1 MSERI
6 RQAMADDLKHRSLGS
21 VFWALSES
29 MGAAVISLIAFLGMA
44 RLLEPADFGV
54 VAMAGAVVLL
64 LNLVIA
70 HGFPDALIQAREVR
84 PDHVHTA
91 FWSVL
96 ALAVLLAAAAASG
109 AAAIGR
115 LTGTPKVADVLHWLA
130 LILPLNALG
139 GVQAAMLRRELRFR
153 DVAATTLIGRVA
165 GAAVGLTMAALGG
178 GAWSLVGQQLVAALA
193 TNAALAMTYRWRPRL
208 RFSRESF
215 RSLAGFGMHVSA
227 SQLISGLSEQ
237 AVNLMLG
244 TLFGPVVLG
253 YFNIAWRT
261 VQLLRSLIAG
271 ALYQVGFSTFSRLQE
286 NSEALK
292 SGFRQATQ
300 LSCLVGFP
308 LGIGIALVAHHLIVA
323 FYGAKWGAS
332 VPILAWLALHFVPV
346 FFAMFFTACYRAK
359 GRADWVMY
367 LTVADL
373 VVTVVGILAL
383 RDQPVV
389 AVAVFWVAKSFAYM
403 PVHVFLLSRLLGVGA
418 GWLLRPAGVP
428 MAAGLIMGAA
438 VLAADRW
445 LFAGFGPSA
454 GLLLDG
460 AVGIVVYGAAIRLL
474 SPDLQRLALT
484 TVKAMTAAR

>member
-1 MSERI
+1 
-6 RQAMADDLKHRSLGS
+6 MADNLKHRSLGS

-29 MGAAVISLIAFLGMA
+29 TGAAVISLTAFLGMA

-54 VAMAGAVVLL
+54 VAMAGAIVLL
-64 LNLVIA
+64 LNLVVA
-70 HGFPDALIQAREVR
+70 HGFTDALIQARELR

-91 FWSVL
+91 FWSAL
-96 ALAVLLAAAAASG
+96 AIAVLLAAAAASG
-109 AAAIGR
+109 ATAIGR
-115 LTGTPKVADVLHWLA
+115 LTGVPEVADLLRWLA
-130 LILPLNALG
+130 LVLPLNAFG
-139 GVQAAMLRRELRFR
+139 GVHLAMLRRELRFR
-153 DVAATTLIGRVA
+153 EVAATTLAGRAA

-193 TNAALAMTYRWRPRL
+193 TNAGLIAAYRWLPRL
-208 RFSRESF
+208 RFSFACF

-227 SQLISGLSEQ
+227 SQLISGISEQ

-244 TLFGPVVLG
+244 TFFGPVVLG

-261 VQLLRSLIAG
+261 VQLLRSLVAG

-286 NSEALK
+286 DNEALK

-308 LGIGIALVAHHLIVA
+308 LGVGIALVAHHLIVA

-332 VPILAWLALHFVPV
+332 VPILTWLALHFVPV

-373 VVTVVGILAL
+373 AVTIAGILAL

-389 AVAVFWVAKSFAYM
+389 AVAVFWVAKSFVYM
-403 PVHVFLLSRLLGVGA
+403 PLHVFLVCRILGVGA
-418 GWLLRPAGVP
+418 GWLLRPTGVP
-428 MAAGLIMGAA
+428 MAASLIMGAA
-438 VLAADRW
+438 VIAADRW
-445 LFAGFGPSA
+445 LFGGVGPSS
-454 GLLLDG
+454 GLLLDA
-460 AVGIVVYGAAIRLL
+460 AVGIVVYCAAIRVL
-474 SPDLQRLALT
+474 SPDLQRFALT
-484 TVKAMTAAR
+484 TFRAMAAAR